1 MAAPTLVPGSAGDKS
16 RQPRFASPTDEALSR
31 FQMIEAYGLTAP
43 GLDAS
48 AAEVARSSRRAGAAG
63 HGLVP
68 ALEGGLLVRY
78 RELQRLGEVHRH
90 QGGNVGR

>member
-1 MAAPTLVPGSAGDKS
+1 MTDTDPNLTSVCLPNLKKCS
-16 RQPRFASPTDEALSR
+16 RAFW
-31 FQMIEAYGLTAP
+31 MIEAYGLKAP

-48 AAEVARSSRRAGAAG
+48 AAEAARSSRRAGAAG

-90 QGGNVGR
+90 QGGNVSR